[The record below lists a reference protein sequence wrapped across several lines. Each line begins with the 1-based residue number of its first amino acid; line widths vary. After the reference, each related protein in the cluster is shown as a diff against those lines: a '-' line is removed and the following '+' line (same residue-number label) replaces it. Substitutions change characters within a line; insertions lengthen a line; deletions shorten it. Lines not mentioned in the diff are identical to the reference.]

1 MSDLSTHT
9 MTIKKPFNGW
19 LETHIG
25 LLDIHVY
32 LYVGS
37 DESMRASLRADNGYF
52 CSESLMSYRETAYK
66 ALCENLSTFPSAF
79 PLTEIGSE
87 YPQMAYLVRLNAF
100 RGTVDSVSN
109 LSKVIME
116 TSLNIATDNTEK
128 GKDITSLA
136 VKVHRFLLHE
146 FLDQLQTKGHVPLM
160 RSWHGGCE
168 LKYLAP

>member
-1 MSDLSTHT
+1 MSELADHT
-9 MTIKKPFNGW
+9 MKIEKPFNGW

-37 DESMRASLRADNGYF
+37 KETMRDSLKADIGHFY
-52 CSESLMSYRETAYK
+52 SESLKSYRQTAYQ
-66 ALCENLSTFPSAF
+66 ALCENISTF
-79 PLTEIGSE
+79 PLTENGSE
-87 YPQMAYLVRLNAF
+87 YPQMAHLARLNAF

-109 LSKVIME
+109 LSSVLLE
-116 TSLNIATDNTEK
+116 TSLNIAADNTEK

-160 RSWHGGCE
+160 RSWHGKCE
-168 LKYLAP
+168 VKYLAP